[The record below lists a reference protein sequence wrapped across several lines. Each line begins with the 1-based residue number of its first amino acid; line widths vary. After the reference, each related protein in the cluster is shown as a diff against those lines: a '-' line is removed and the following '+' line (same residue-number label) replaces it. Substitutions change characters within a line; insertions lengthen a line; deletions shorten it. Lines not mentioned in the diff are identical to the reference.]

1 MKSTRAAEISIQAV
15 EPVSTSP
22 FIQGAVGAA
31 AGVWAI
37 EKVGIANEVSATKAP
52 PSHARLRIDMDCL
65 RPERKSGNERC
76 PCAPRTSAS
85 RDLPVDE
92 WCLNAPARRTTGT
105 LPASHRGSPDG

>member
-1 MKSTRAAEISIQAV
+1 MKSTSAAETSIHAV
-15 EPVSTSP
+15 DPVSTSP
-22 FIQGAVGAA
+22 FIHADGA
-31 AGVWAI
+31 AGVWAM
-37 EKVGIANEVSATKAP
+37 ERVGIANEESTTRAP

-76 PCAPRTSAS
+76 PCAARHVRVARSS
-85 RDLPVDE
+85 GYE